1 MVYLSLLTDKNC
13 YLKSEFLFYIHFHY
27 ICVIIIH
34 IYIHDG
40 TYYPFSQTMRLPN
53 GDEVTAPA
61 PVWGLD
67 IKCAKGTNLSYG
79 PWADRQREQLFRFFF
94 PQDYQILK
102 VGECGGW
109 QRESC

>member
-1 MVYLSLLTDKNC
+1 
-13 YLKSEFLFYIHFHY
+13 
-27 ICVIIIH
+27 
-34 IYIHDG
+34 
-40 TYYPFSQTMRLPN
+40 MRLPN

-94 PQDYQILK
+94 PQDYQTLK
-102 VGECGGW
+102 VGVEGGGERWGWKECVVVMCGYDKE
-109 QRESC
+109 ESVWC